1 MSSDIRVAQIP
12 ADVAMET
19 ALLSDAVAAIVRRP
33 VKSLTSSEAGADAP
47 AALCRFSLFM
57 RDKQHLFSC
66 LWVFVY
72 PV

>member
-19 ALLSDAVAAIVRRP
+19 ALLFDAVAAIVRRP
-33 VKSLTSSEAGADAP
+33 VKSFTSSEAGADAP
-47 AALCRFSLFM
+47 PALCHFSLFM
-57 RDKQHLFSC
+57 RDKQRLFAC